1 VTCAAFDRW
10 LDEGLPEPAA
20 AGARDHAAR
29 CARCAAEL
37 AAAEAIETGLM
48 RATFTAPAH
57 LTDAVMARVATLEA
71 ARVAPAPPS
80 RWSDAFPWWVRAAGD
95 PAAAFAAVLCALLFW
110 KWDAIAGAG
119 VATAAW
125 LANTSTAASAVLP
138 GIAWTAPGLGVQ
150 VAFAVLLVPASLWL
164 GRASFRVSEHWM
176 EHAARMS
183 R

>member
-95 PAAAFAAVLCALLFW
+95 PAAAFAAVRRPGSPASSW
-110 KWDAIAGAG
+110 ASRPAQSGP
-119 VATAAW
+119 
-125 LANTSTAASAVLP
+125 STEER
-138 GIAWTAPGLGVQ
+138 
-150 VAFAVLLVPASLWL
+150 FAVGRPSGSPTPSL
-164 GRASFRVSEHWM
+164 
-176 EHAARMS
+176 
-183 R
+183 